1 MLLGQ
6 RVQSTAVHV
15 MTLNVYVTVHM
26 KPYKN
31 DRFRSC
37 AVDPWLL
44 MKVVIMTIALTP
56 VNKPKR
62 ISRGSKEDP
71 ALDVRSPGLDFNP
84 AGYSG
89 YSVQTP
95 DVIILSSSLVTLPL
109 SLPKQQGHLICP
121 ITY

>member
-31 DRFRSC
+31 DHFRSC
-37 AVDPWLL
+37 AVEPWLL

-62 ISRGSKEDP
+62 ISRGSKKDP
-71 ALDVRSPGLDFNP
+71 ALDVRSPGLDLNP
-84 AGYSG
+84 AGYSI
-89 YSVQTP
+89 QTP